1 MKLIVEGMSCGHC
14 VVAVTSAIRR
24 LDAAAEVDVDLAAA
38 TVSIA
43 NADLDATTVGDA
55 LRDAGYEVVAVTQDA
70 VRTESARSAGANA
83 CCGGCRT

>member
-14 VVAVTSAIRR
+14 IVAVTSAIRL

-43 NADLDATTVGDA
+43 NTDLSPAAASDA
-55 LRDAGYEVVAVTQDA
+55 LGDAGYDVVAVVDA
-70 VRTESARSAGANA
+70 AIGSPSAKPQSANA
-83 CCGGCRT
+83 CCGGCRS